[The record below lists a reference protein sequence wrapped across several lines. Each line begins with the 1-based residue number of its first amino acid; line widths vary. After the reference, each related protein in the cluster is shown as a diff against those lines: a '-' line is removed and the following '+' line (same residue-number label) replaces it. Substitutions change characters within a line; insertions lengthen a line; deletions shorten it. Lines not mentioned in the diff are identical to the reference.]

1 MIINQLKVAILLS
14 CALLCACN
22 IANTEYGQVRGFSS
36 ATNKVKKH
44 SLFYIVFFLICKLC

>member
-44 SLFYIVFFLICKLC
+44 SLFYIVFFSYL